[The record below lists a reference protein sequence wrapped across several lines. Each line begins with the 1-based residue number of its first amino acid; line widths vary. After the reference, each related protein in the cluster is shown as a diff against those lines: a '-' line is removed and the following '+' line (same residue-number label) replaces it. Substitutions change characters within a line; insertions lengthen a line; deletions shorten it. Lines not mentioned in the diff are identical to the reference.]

1 MIPVLLVFSDWGI
14 LSLRIVLGIILVVH
28 GWPKIKNLRAT
39 AENFAAMGLKPAK
52 FLATIVALLE
62 FFGGLMIVAGL
73 LTQVIAIFAAIQ
85 FLVVIFKVNGKQ
97 GLVGGYEL
105 ELLIL
110 ASAIILAVLGS
121 GFYSLDQFLG
131 LIY

>member
-1 MIPVLLVFSDWGI
+1 

-85 FLVVIFKVNGKQ
+85 FLVVIFKVKGKQ

>member
-14 LSLRIVLGIILVVH
+14 LFLRIVLGIILVVH

-39 AENFAAMGLKPAK
+39 AENFAAMGFKPAK

-73 LTQVIAIFAAIQ
+73 FTQVIAIFAAIQ
-85 FLVVIFKVNGKQ
+85 FLVVIFKVKSKQ
-97 GLVGGYEL
+97 GLIGGYEL
-105 ELLIL
+105 DLLIL
-110 ASAIILAVLGS
+110 ASATILAVLGS